1 LGKSRFDKIPG
12 KGEDQ
17 TPEQSVQSNGP
28 GEDLMSQPQSESAT
42 LEIMF
47 PTVATV
53 THIQR
58 NVENK
63 RFHAKAEV
71 TLSEDFDQVDL
82 QLKDVDDSVFA
93 TSLVNAKAGVHFF
106 FINGEGEPPFKV
118 RDTIGVY
125 CFRRGEMP

>member
-1 LGKSRFDKIPG
+1 MLP
-12 KGEDQ
+12 
-17 TPEQSVQSNGP
+17 
-28 GEDLMSQPQSESAT
+28 T
-42 LEIMF
+42 L
-47 PTVATV
+47 ATV
-53 THIQR
+53 THVQR

-106 FINGEGEPPFKV
+106 FINGEGVPPFKV
-118 RDTIGVY
+118 GDTIRVY